1 MNTLKKFWIVL
12 AGAALGMVIIACS
25 CGPFFSQVIST
36 PVPLQPVN
44 PMPGLD
50 GYWQFKS
57 VVFTIAWQGDKYVV
71 TAVDSP
77 LTGTRTLTSQSW
89 DGSSLTWIYEYSD
102 SIGSFTSTF
111 ITKSLSGDT
120 LTVDWTTSEGNSE
133 VITMQ
138 RISSTTPVTDSLPYY
153 DDFSDPNTG
162 WLDGIFQYST
172 VGYEDGYYFVLTTTP
187 GKSSWSSSSRFYGD
201 TVIDVD
207 SIPVSGPANN
217 NFAVVVGCRMQ
228 YDFGGYKFYIGA
240 DGTFMV
246 EYYTGGAH
254 GDHVSLLTSD
264 QWQPSSAIN
273 PGLVTN
279 HLTVTCAGTQFKL
292 EVNGQV
298 LYEGQDSHFSF
309 CDVSLGAATYED
321 NSPADVHFDNLAVTT
336 P

>member
-25 CGPFFSQVIST
+25 CGSFFPQVIST

-102 SIGSFTSTF
+102 SLGSFTSTF

-153 DDFSDPNTG
+153 DDFSDPT
-162 WLDGIFQYST
+162 D
-172 VGYEDGYYFVLTTTP
+172 P
-187 GKSSWSSSSRFYGD
+187 
-201 TVIDVD
+201 
-207 SIPVSGPANN
+207 
-217 NFAVVVGCRMQ
+217 C
-228 YDFGGYKFYIGA
+228 
-240 DGTFMV
+240 
-246 EYYTGGAH
+246 
-254 GDHVSLLTSD
+254 
-264 QWQPSSAIN
+264 IN
-273 PGLVTN
+273 
-279 HLTVTCAGTQFKL
+279 
-292 EVNGQV
+292 
-298 LYEGQDSHFSF
+298 S
-309 CDVSLGAATYED
+309 
-321 NSPADVHFDNLAVTT
+321 
-336 P
+336 